1 MRLPCYIG
9 DFTIF
14 QTLTN
19 KVVMIDPKAYRRYTY
34 QLEAATSLLEH
45 KLRVFNTA
53 IPTNETLLY
62 LELAQSLL
70 DRLKELRIYISS
82 VYGQGLAATASIYK
96 KSIIQVEK
104 IIERVSNIDDEINA
118 LINGVNT
125 LKL

>member
-1 MRLPCYIG
+1 
-9 DFTIF
+9 
-14 QTLTN
+14 
-19 KVVMIDPKAYRRYTY
+19 MIDPKAYRRYTY

-45 KLRVFNTA
+45 ELRVFNTA

>member
-1 MRLPCYIG
+1 MVNV
-9 DFTIF
+9 D
-14 QTLTN
+14 
-19 KVVMIDPKAYRRYTY
+19 DYRKYTCM
-34 QLEAATSLLEH
+34 LEAATSLLEH

-53 IPTNETLLY
+53 VPTNETLLY
-62 LELAQSLL
+62 LELTQSLL

-104 IIERVSNIDDEINA
+104 IIERVGNIDDEINA
-118 LINGVNT
+118 FINGVNT